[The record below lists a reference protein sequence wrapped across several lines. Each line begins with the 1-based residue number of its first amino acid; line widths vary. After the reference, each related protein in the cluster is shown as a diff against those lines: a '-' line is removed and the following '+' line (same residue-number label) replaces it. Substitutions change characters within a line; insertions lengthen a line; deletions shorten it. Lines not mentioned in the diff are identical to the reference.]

1 MNSKFHIADYTVE
14 LIGSVGLHVLLIAT
28 LAFSKG
34 CATTLSPPPPKPI
47 FITPVA
53 LGSPNGSIPTTKTPN
68 KSKTT
73 EDAKP
78 KQQEAP
84 PEPKPEKQPVVEPPV
99 KEDFVIP
106 TKDPLQQKKDL
117 EKEKKEQIEKEK
129 QEQAKKEQLEK
140 EKKEQIEKEKQ
151 EQAKKE
157 QLEKEKKEKA
167 AQDRAEMI
175 KQLQQSQQKN
185 NETLGNA
192 NGVEGGQHIVA
203 DPSDPILAKYIV
215 DIQNTI
221 VPFFTPLPQTIAE
234 HPEYEVIIE
243 VKVQADGSYK
253 DIKVIKSSGDKAFD
267 KAGSMAIYKAQKLP
281 APPEKWKALAGQ
293 GIVIH
298 LTAADAK

>member
-1 MNSKFHIADYTVE
+1 MNSKLHIADYTVE
-14 LIGSVGLHVLLIAT
+14 LIGSVGLHLLLIAT

-53 LGSPNGSIPTTKTPN
+53 LGSPNGSVPTTKTPN

-84 PEPKPEKQPVVEPPV
+84 PEPKPETQPVVNTPAT
-99 KEDFVIP
+99 EDFVIP
-106 TKDPLQQKKDL
+106 TKDPLQEKKDL

-129 QEQAKKEQLEK
+129 QEQAKKEK
-140 EKKEQIEKEKQ
+140 EKKEQIDKEKQ

-175 KQLQQSQQKN
+175 KQLQQSQQKPN
-185 NETLGNA
+185 NEVLGNA

-221 VPFFTPLPQTIAE
+221 VPFFTPLPQTITE

-253 DIKVIKSSGDKAFD
+253 DVKVIKSSGDKAFD